1 MYATILGFVVSPS
14 SVKLY
19 LLYLFFSGFYS
30 CLCLY
35 HEIEEKGIEIPPQA
49 YGLVIGGLCK
59 EGKCMEGYSLLGL

>member
-1 MYATILGFVVSPS
+1 MEPDKIICMTLMQVCYSEGV
-14 SVKLY
+14 
-19 LLYLFFSGFYS
+19 FYS